1 MSENGRK
8 SSAGN
13 GGGKSTD
20 WEEGYRE
27 GWRKMRS
34 ELGNMLRPILRDM
47 SSDVAKNRVPDAS
60 ELISVSRVYA
70 YIYGTSEMFEDNLKN
85 GRLISEPEIRFA
97 RLASKDEMSIPFD
110 ELTRRWGGRE
120 KK

>member
-1 MSENGRK
+1 MNENGRK
-8 SSAGN
+8 TAAGHGEGRSS
-13 GGGKSTD
+13 D

-27 GWRKMRS
+27 GWRRMRS
-34 ELGNMLRPILRDM
+34 ELGDMLRPILRDM
-47 SSDVAKNRVPDAS
+47 SWDVAENRVPDAS
-60 ELISVSRVYA
+60 ALIAVSRVYA

-97 RLASKDEMSIPFD
+97 RLASKDEMKIPFD